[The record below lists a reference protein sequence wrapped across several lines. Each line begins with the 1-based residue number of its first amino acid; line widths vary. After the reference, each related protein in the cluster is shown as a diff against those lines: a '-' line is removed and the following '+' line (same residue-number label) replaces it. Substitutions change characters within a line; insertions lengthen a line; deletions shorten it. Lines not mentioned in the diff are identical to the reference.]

1 MQLKELYL
9 NRYLY
14 RDNDQD
20 SGTKDSTFMSMDN
33 SDNSAPPVPSGG
45 AAQDINQGNVII
57 EPGNLPD
64 STINVG
70 DWGWTQSCVFSSTD
84 TDTVS
89 WGSGTFLDAEG
100 NSYAISAGNTGNMSA
115 KTYIYLSLLESETV
129 YQTSTTSSDAVGVGK
144 VIIAVAKNESDAA
157 TYNLTEAEQIV
168 GDNILVNTID
178 ASKIVTGTLI
188 VGTNVGIGTAF
199 PTASAGALAYL
210 ALVEE
215 AQLGTTVIVGGYIK
229 TNLLTADNVVTGA
242 LQSVDYAYSS
252 GNFSTAGMQIDL
264 DNSWIRAKNFA
275 IDGSGNAYFLGNLS
289 ASQITTG
296 SLSVA
301 RTDADVTGNNTAY
314 DTARVNSLASTTLI
328 SGGVIG
334 TDLVVAN
341 SINVTNLSAI
351 KADMGTITA
360 GIFKVSDSISVQN
373 SGSTLVGYLGQD
385 PDDSGIWGM
394 GVTRGNVISMKYS
407 SGNYFR
413 IFMDGSSSD
422 AVIDMPSPNQL
433 KIQDNEGNAIGRWY
447 GRNAGFSGLGGLD
460 LFGPVRLYT
469 SSTPP
474 SGASNGM
481 MFYHTTYDEV
491 WVYKA
496 GAWKALAYVP

>member
-1 MQLKELYL
+1 MPALKKISMQLKELYL

-314 DTARVNSLASTTLI
+314 DTARVNSLASTI
-328 SGGVIG
+328 P
-334 TDLVVAN
+334 TDN
-341 SINVTNLSAI
+341 
-351 KADMGTITA
+351 
-360 GIFKVSDSISVQN
+360 Q
-373 SGSTLVGYLGQD
+373 
-385 PDDSGIWGM
+385 
-394 GVTRGNVISMKYS
+394 TR
-407 SGNYFR
+407 YFYCQSFFLFC
-413 IFMDGSSSD
+413 I
-422 AVIDMPSPNQL
+422 
-433 KIQDNEGNAIGRWY
+433 NAIHIYLCLSKKHEY
-447 GRNAGFSGLGGLD
+447 GQGSCR
-460 LFGPVRLYT
+460 
-469 SSTPP
+469 
-474 SGASNGM
+474 
-481 MFYHTTYDEV
+481 
-491 WVYKA
+491 
-496 GAWKALAYVP
+496 